1 MGPENGESATGD
13 WRCSILA
20 LMLLQWA
27 AAVVLEVYG
36 RVWRGGRVLS
46 SRNDEPAARTA
57 EDPSRT
63 GLPEK
68 AAAPAADPN
77 PDTIP
82 DAAEPSPRTALQTE
96 MMEDGGPYS
105 PSLYGATAPLRQAQ
119 KKTVDDLRM
128 QQVIAHTKI
137 LEGRLAKDKAD
148 LSRYESSQKAFKAGW
163 EDREKRL
170 DKDMTAAKQSLIL
183 AKEEIPLTEKVARAA
198 KGDVLACERVQSEA
212 MKTLADAKQSTID
225 AQGRLQRA
233 ASRADTAKT
242 GERSAKAALD
252 SVRGEEK
259 DARSRY
265 DSAYECWLPPHN
277 KLDGAESRWDEAV
290 KSMASAESRRD
301 TALAAQ
307 ERARAEQEDAK
318 KRMDEAGDSG
328 RKTQLAR
335 SDMGNAER
343 AEQEAQDAEDVAE
356 MAEAEAPEYETR
368 QAMDNAEAVL
378 RDVQNR
384 ASKAEAAMSK
394 ARQTWMAAQKAKAA
408 AQKALDDARKAQ
420 AEAEAKADTAK
431 ENTENAKTRL
441 QQAQHEMP
449 LAEVLESARRDLDAA
464 AKDLESAKKRYDMAG
479 RCMTAAD
486 RKEKSAGLLR
496 AAGEAHQKDG
506 AERWNAEGDAL
517 TALGQIKDRGSWAQ
531 ERFAA
536 VKRMRAA
543 GEGLRAAGEMRA
555 ESIRKDAEY
564 CVQLARGWMSQ
575 ARAALD
581 YAKERHEVA
590 TRWLN
595 DAEREGWPHGGA
607 RWPDTD
613 QKTLAAEQDA
623 VKNMRVLMDERAE
636 GRMKWV
642 KRMQDDAGGWDAFV
656 KWEAAEE
663 ADAANMRMQDDQSI
677 RDANRMFNLI
687 LESLERVPEPGRT
700 EANIDICR
708 NGVEAAKPHLPKQDG
723 GASRSAKHRRFM
735 SEHPEIE
742 RGISSGQMDGII
754 LGALDAT
761 LANMDSERANIS
773 RDSEAGATPSMYHRT
788 SFREGTLVLADRH
801 LILYDDGGLKEL
813 ERIPLDSIKKCD
825 TDLFSSALNI
835 EIADGKKKFHLPEKF
850 AADHSKSDEYEIW
863 KYLIESRKAGG
874 GRMLLVQTT
883 PPGAVVLV
891 NGVPC
896 GITPLALEKPVIVG
910 HITQKGYEV
919 RMLLEGHAPKN
930 MMVDLKSPIVY
941 EKMDRLEKADP
952 TADMAVHGYR
962 KQVPEGSATELFVT
976 ENLLNG
982 ENGTS
987 LVLSRDSVVMLSKNR
1002 RILLSIPYG
1011 ALEGVGT
1018 YSEWWQVSGL
1028 KVTYRL
1034 DGEPVAVKFAADKD
1048 ARSGCGEIKNKLKE
1062 KMKEWSDRE
1071 PGSMPDVTR
1080 LPRLGYTFLDA
1091 RTSSRH

>member
-1 MGPENGESATGD
+1 MGGE
-13 WRCSILA
+13 
-20 LMLLQWA
+20 
-27 AAVVLEVYG
+27 
-36 RVWRGGRVLS
+36 RVLS
-46 SRNDEPAARTA
+46 SGNDEPAARTA

-148 LSRYESSQKAFKAGW
+148 LSRYESSQKSFKTDW
-163 EDREKRL
+163 EDRERRM
-170 DKDMTAAKQSLIL
+170 DEAVTAAKQSLIL
-183 AKEEIPLTEKVARAA
+183 AKEEIPLTEKAARAA
-198 KGDVLACERVQSEA
+198 KGDVLACERDQSEA
-212 MKTLADAKQSTID
+212 ESILADAKQSTID

-259 DARSRY
+259 AAQSRY
-265 DSAYECWLPPHN
+265 DSAYECWLPPRN

-301 TALAAQ
+301 TARAAQ
-307 ERARAEQEDAK
+307 ESARAEQENAK
-318 KRMDEAGDSG
+318 KRMDETGDSG

-335 SDMGNAER
+335 IYMENAER
-343 AEQEAQDAEDVAE
+343 AEQEAQDAEDVAKKQMLSHDVE
-356 MAEAEAPEYETR
+356 IRKAEAEIAEAEAPEYETR

-378 RDVQNR
+378 QDVQNR
-384 ASKAEAAMSK
+384 ASKAEAALSK

-408 AQKALDDARKAQ
+408 AQKALEDARKAQ

-431 ENTENAKTRL
+431 ENTKKAKAKL

-449 LAEVLESARRDLDAA
+449 PAEVLESARRDLDVA

-479 RCMTAAD
+479 RCVTAAD

-536 VKRMRAA
+536 AKRMRAA

-564 CVQLARGWMSQ
+564 CVQLAKGWMSQ

-581 YAKERHEVA
+581 DAKERHEVA

-595 DAEREGWPHGGA
+595 DAGREGWPHGGA
-607 RWPDTD
+607 RWPDAG
-613 QKTLAAEQDA
+613 QKALAAEQDA

-642 KRMQDDAGGWDAFV
+642 KRMQDDADGWDAFV
-656 KWEAAEE
+656 KGEAAEE
-663 ADAANMRMQDDQSI
+663 AEAANMRMQDDQSI

-708 NGVEAAKPHLPKQDG
+708 NGIEAAKPHRPKQDG
-723 GASRSAKHRRFM
+723 GASRSAKHRIFM

-742 RGISSGQMDGII
+742 RGISSGQMDCMM

-761 LANMDSERANIS
+761 LANIDSERASIS
-773 RDSEAGATPSMYHRT
+773 QDGEAGVTPSMDRRT

-801 LILYDDGGLKEL
+801 LILYGGGLKEL

-825 TDLFSSALNI
+825 TGWFDSVLEMEL
-835 EIADGKKKFHLPEKF
+835 ADGKKEFHLPEKF
-850 AADHSKSDEYEIW
+850 AAGHSKSDEYKIW
-863 KYLIESRKAGG
+863 RYLIESRKAGG
-874 GRMLLVQTT
+874 GGMLHIQTI

-930 MMVDLKSPIVY
+930 MMVDLKSSNVY

-952 TADMAVHGYR
+952 TVDMAVHGYR

-1018 YSEWWQVSGL
+1018 YSELWQVSGL

-1080 LPRLGYTFLDA
+1080 LPRLGYTILDA